1 MATTKVLVSGATG
14 YVGGSVLSH
23 LLSSTKQA
31 TRRVEI
37 SVVIRNDKRA
47 EYFTSLGLKV
57 YPIKDL
63 DDSEAL
69 KAAASENDV
78 VIHTA
83 SGYHTLSATA
93 LIEGLGLRKKRNPD
107 AEVYFIQTSGTSNLA
122 DRPITRT
129 FTESRDFSDEDPDI
143 YEYLK
148 RREAIEQYGQRTTD
162 LAVVETGKKENVP
175 TTIIMSPTIYGLGS
189 GKFHRLTIQYPL
201 QMRAALS
208 EGKASFVGDGQGK
221 WDFVHVLDLAELYE
235 VVLLDWIE
243 GRRLAPVGEK
253 GIIFSATGS
262 FTWKEVAER
271 IAQVGGQLG
280 VLEDTEPKSTS
291 LEHAAK
297 IWVGGDEQL
306 CELGFASTASTKAV
320 IGPKLGW
327 APTRTREDWENS
339 IREEFEEVLKERSS

>member
-1 MATTKVLVSGATG
+1 MTTTKVLVSGATG
-14 YVGGSVLSH
+14 YIGGSILSH
-23 LLSSTKQA
+23 LLSSKEATK
-31 TRRVEI
+31 RIEI
-37 SVVIRNDKRA
+37 AVVIRNDKRA
-47 EYFTSLGLKV
+47 EYFSSLGLKI

-69 KAAASENDV
+69 RAAASENDV
-78 VIHTA
+78 VIQAA
-83 SGYHTLSATA
+83 SGYHAASATA
-93 LIEGLGLRKKRNPD
+93 LIEGLGLRKKRHSD
-107 AEVYFIQTSGTSNLA
+107 AEVYFIHTSGTSNLA

-129 FTESRDFSDEDPDI
+129 FTESRDFSDEDQDI

-148 RREAIEQYGQRTTD
+148 RRESIEQYAQRTTD

-201 QMRAALS
+201 QMRAAMV
-208 EGKASFVGDGQGK
+208 EGKASFVGDGLGK
-221 WDFVHVLDLAELYE
+221 WDFVHVLDLAGLYE
-235 VVLLDWIE
+235 AVLLDWIE

-271 IAQVGGQLG
+271 IAQVGGELK
-280 VLEDTEPKSTS
+280 VLEDTQPQSTS

-306 CELGFASTASTKAV
+306 CELGFASNSSTKAV
-320 IGPKLGW
+320 IGRRLGW
-327 APTRTREDWENS
+327 TPTRTREDWEKS
-339 IREEFEEVLKERSS
+339 IREEFEAIRENSS